1 MNLTDKAIADGIIEL
16 LLRRG
21 EGKSICPSE
30 VSRALF
36 PDHWREEMPRI
47 RTVGR
52 ELVRMG
58 KIVVTQAG
66 QEVDPD
72 EARGAIRY
80 RFR

>member
-1 MNLTDKAIADGIIEL
+1 MNPTDKAIADGIIGL

-21 EGKSICPSE
+21 EGKTICPSE
-30 VSRALF
+30 VARALY
-36 PDHWREEMPRI
+36 PDQWREEMPRV

-52 ELVRMG
+52 ELVKEG

-80 RFR
+80 RLR